1 MTTTRMIAALGL
13 AAGLCAGADEAR
25 PLDWAVRTAK
35 SVMQRT
41 PDPLGLDEAGGRQRW
56 NYTQGLMLQA
66 ILAVGQRTGDSRAV
80 DYVERYYGRLV
91 RDDGSIEGYRPHVFN
106 IDHVNPGKTLLRLHK
121 LRPQPRYRAALDLL
135 RGQLRE
141 HPRTREGGYWHK
153 QIYPH
158 QMWLDG
164 LYMGAAFAA
173 EYAAAFGEQATFDDV
188 VSQFVLMEKVA
199 RDDRSGL
206 LYHAWDESRGM
217 RWADLA
223 SGRSPHFWGRAM
235 GWYAMGLVD
244 ALEFLP
250 RDHPRRGELVAI
262 LGRLAEAVTRVQDPG
277 GAWWQVLDQPGREG
291 NYREAS
297 ASAMF
302 TYALTKGVRLGVLDE
317 RHLATAR
324 RGWDALLREF
334 VATDAAGLV
343 DVNRICIVAGLGG
356 LPYRS
361 GSYEYYVGE
370 RVGSNDPKAVG
381 PFVLAALEFDALG
394 R

>member
-1 MTTTRMIAALGL
+1 MTRLWTCAALGATL
-13 AAGLCAGADEAR
+13 SLGVAADDASPR
-25 PLDWAVRTAK
+25 DWAVRTAQ

-66 ILAVGQRTGDSRAV
+66 ILAVGQRTGDARYA

-91 RDDGSIEGYRPHVFN
+91 REDGSIEGYRPHIFN
-106 IDHVNPGKTLLRLHK
+106 IDHVNPGKTLLRLHQQ
-121 LRPQPRYRAALDLL
+121 RPQPRYKAALDLV
-135 RGQLRE
+135 RSQLRE

-164 LYMGAAFAA
+164 LYMGATFEA
-173 EYAAAFGEQATFDDV
+173 EYAAAFGEAAAFDDV
-188 VSQFVLMEKVA
+188 VNQFVLMEKVA
-199 RDDRSGL
+199 RDAKTGL

-217 RWADLA
+217 RWADA
-223 SGRSPHFWGRAM
+223 ETGRSPHFWGRAM

-250 RDHPRRGELVAI
+250 EDHARRGELVAV
-262 LGRLAEAVTRVQDPG
+262 LGRLVEAVAKVQDKG
-277 GAWWQVLDQPGREG
+277 GAWWQVLDQAGREG

-297 ASAMF
+297 ATAMF
-302 TYALTKGVRLGVLDE
+302 TYSIAKGVRLGVLDAA
-317 RHLATAR
+317 HLATAK
-324 RGWDALLREF
+324 RGWTAMLREF
-334 VATDAAGLV
+334 VTTDAAGLV

-361 GSYEYYVGE
+361 GSYEYYVNE
-370 RVGSNDPKAVG
+370 KIGSNDPKAVG
-381 PFVLAALEFDALG
+381 PFVLAGLEFDALG

>member
-1 MTTTRMIAALGL
+1 MTRLWTCAALGATL
-13 AAGLCAGADEAR
+13 SLGVAADDASPR
-25 PLDWAVRTAK
+25 DWAVRTAQ

-66 ILAVGQRTGDSRAV
+66 ILAVGQRTGDARYA

-91 RDDGSIEGYRPHVFN
+91 REDGSIEGYRPHIFN
-106 IDHVNPGKTLLRLHK
+106 IDHVNPGKTLLRLHQQ
-121 LRPQPRYRAALDLL
+121 RPQPRYKAALDLV
-135 RGQLRE
+135 RSQLRE

-164 LYMGAAFAA
+164 LYMGATFEA
-173 EYAAAFGEQATFDDV
+173 EYAAAFGEAAAFDDV
-188 VSQFVLMEKVA
+188 VNQFVLMEKVA
-199 RDDRSGL
+199 RDAKTGL

-217 RWADLA
+217 RWADA
-223 SGRSPHFWGRAM
+223 ETGRSPHFWGRAM

-250 RDHPRRGELVAI
+250 EDHARRGELVAV
-262 LGRLAEAVTRVQDPG
+262 LGRLVEAVAKVQDKG
-277 GAWWQVLDQPGREG
+277 GAWWQVLDQAGREG

-297 ASAMF
+297 ATAMF
-302 TYALTKGVRLGVLDE
+302 TYSIAKGVRLGALDAE
-317 RHLATAR
+317 HLATAK
-324 RGWDALLREF
+324 RGWAAMLREF
-334 VATDAAGLV
+334 VTTDAAGLV

-361 GSYEYYVGE
+361 GSYEYYVNE
-370 RVGSNDPKAVG
+370 KIGSNDPKAVG